1 VINSITWGFAAAAA
15 AAAAVA
21 VAVKIMALYLKCDGY
36 LAT

>member
-1 VINSITWGFAAAAA
+1 VINSITWGFAA